1 MLRKQPFAFYMAI
14 LCKVF
19 YTPLLSVSRIVRC
32 KGTTFF
38 LITIQLFSQFFV
50 KLWQSEAFLAARA
63 RFGAWFRKKTCKF
76 Q

>member
-38 LITIQLFSQFFV
+38 LITIQLFSQFLEVSAAVSRSFLF
-50 KLWQSEAFLAARA
+50 KQS
-63 RFGAWFRKKTCKF
+63 
-76 Q
+76 